1 MRIRENPLPV
11 ADGGSIQFRTSDCGL
26 RIEETARRES
36 AIRNPQSAAHGFTL
50 AEILLVVAIIAMVA
64 GLGGSYGV
72 GTYRRLQV
80 EKTARQLL
88 LMATYARIMAIEQQ
102 RAYELQLAAGSRGF
116 LLTTTEMNPETG
128 ETERMIVRDFYCRPV
143 EFDGDIK
150 FEDVK
155 LDLAT
160 GGALDTAGMEPKVV
174 FLPNGSAESAILQIG
189 DGKSHYTLAVVAATG
204 KATLYAG
211 TAQEVDTVS
220 VDLDLQ

>member
-1 MRIRENPLPV
+1 MRTRENPLRT
-11 ADGGSIQFRTSDCGL
+11 ADCASTR
-26 RIEETARRES
+26 
-36 AIRNPQSAAHGFTL
+36 GFTL
-50 AEILLVVAIIAMVA
+50 AEILLVVAIIVMMA

-72 GTYRRLQV
+72 GTYRRLLV

-102 RAYELQLAAGSRGF
+102 RAYELQLAAGNRGF

-128 ETERMIVRDFYCRPV
+128 ETERTIVRDFYCRPV
-143 EFDGDIK
+143 EFEGDIN

-155 LDLAT
+155 LELVT
-160 GGALDTAGMEPKVV
+160 GESADAADTEQKVV

-211 TAQEVDTVS
+211 TAQNVDTVS
-220 VDLDLQ
+220 VDLDIQ

>member
-1 MRIRENPLPV
+1 M
-11 ADGGSIQFRTSDCGL
+11 
-26 RIEETARRES
+26 
-36 AIRNPQSAAHGFTL
+36 
-50 AEILLVVAIIAMVA
+50 VAIIAMVA

-88 LMATYARIMAIEQQ
+88 LTATYARIMAIEQQ
-102 RAYELQLAAGSRGF
+102 RAYELQLAAGNRGF

-128 ETERMIVRDFYCRPV
+128 ETERIIVRDFYCRPV
-143 EFDGDIK
+143 EFEGDIN

-155 LDLAT
+155 LELVT
-160 GGALDTAGMEPKVV
+160 GESADAADTEQKVV

-211 TAQEVDTVS
+211 TAQNVDTVS
-220 VDLDLQ
+220 VDLDIQ